1 MLDMRIELAVLSLDI
16 NGDSEGIL
24 HSTFIVD
31 VMSGCW
37 IQDCLGWDSVGK

>member
-24 HSTFIVD
+24 YCTFVVD